1 MYPLPALDARHLPGG
16 GIQAIEEVGRG
27 NHQKQGRHP
36 LLVIV
41 LRGLLPDLVRH
52 RVAPVSHPSD
62 GLGERQSSP
71 LGIAK
76 VGSVPPGCDGKEAL
90 RALASLEG
98 IARRAH
104 AEATAIDLARPQVNQ
119 IQHRLRHPALS
130 RGYQQILD
138 ALGSVRQKC
147 GRVAHSWL
155 HDTSHFSVSKLR
167 LDVFPFR
174 QRHRRLLAC
183 KDLIETLLPFRCG
196 P

>member
-62 GLGERQSSP
+62 GLGERQGSP

-76 VGSVPPGCDGKEAL
+76 VGSVPPGSDGKEAL

-130 RGYQQILD
+130 RGYQHILD
-138 ALGSVRQKC
+138 ALGSVRRKSRPPAYC
-147 GRVAHSWL
+147 WL
-155 HDTSHFSVSKLR
+155 NATYHLPVSKPLPAS
-167 LDVFPFR
+167 FPST
-174 QRHRRLLAC
+174 QRPTVCDSLMNFFAFIKPQH
-183 KDLIETLLPFRCG
+183 DP
-196 P
+196 